1 MNREEILNSIRSL
14 AMSQGYYAR
23 VMCGIE
29 HLQEKHPSEYEHL
42 MEALENEHFED
53 TVDLVMFLEG

>member
-1 MNREEILNSIRSL
+1 MNREEILNAIRSL
-14 AMSQGYYAR
+14 AMSQGYYGR
-23 VMCGIE
+23 LMCRIE
-29 HLQEKHPSEYEHL
+29 YLQEEDPSQYEYL